1 MRGANQAIDELC
13 VNTLRTLAADMAQKA
28 NSGHPGLPMGAAPMG
43 YVLWQ
48 HHLVIDPSA
57 PAWPDRDR
65 FVLSP
70 GHGSPLQYGLM
81 HLAGYEDLSLQA
93 LKAFRQWKSKTPGHP
108 EFGVTTGVEATTGPL
123 GQGAANVVGM
133 AIAERM
139 LAHRFNRPGHSIVD
153 HFTYAIVSDG
163 DLMEGVSGEA
173 ASLAGQLKLGKLIC
187 LYDAND
193 VTLDGP
199 TSLAFSVEDVCKR
212 YEAYGWHV
220 VFVADGDR
228 DYEGIER
235 AIAAARSDARRPSM
249 IVVKTT
255 IGFGSPNKQGSSKAH
270 GAPLGAEEL
279 VLTKKNLGWDPD
291 AHFHV
296 PDVVRDRFASGME
309 RGHRARLAW
318 EERFRA
324 YEQAFP
330 ELAEEWRGTWEGA
343 LPEGW
348 DADLPV
354 FVEGEDQPTRNAS
367 GKALNAIAGRV
378 PWLVGGDA
386 DIGSSTKSQI
396 KKGGSFDGTT
406 GAGRNIHFGV
416 REHAMTAVANGMA
429 YHGGVRPLVS
439 TFFTFVDYMR
449 PSIRVAAL
457 AHLPVLLVFS
467 HDSLAVGEDG
477 PTHQPVEQLAS
488 LRLMPNV
495 VVLRPADPNETVEAW
510 RWSMQYTNGP
520 VALITTRQKV
530 PVIDRTKYAAASGLH
545 RGAYVLADPERVP
558 DVVVIATGS
567 EVSLALQ
574 AHEQLA
580 EEGIATRVVSMPSWE
595 VFQSQPSSY
604 VDEVLPAGI
613 PRVAVEAGVSFGWE
627 RWVGRTGVIVS
638 VDRYG
643 ASAPGHVAMEKL
655 GFRVDNVKD
664 AVRRALAESQ
674 R

>member
-1 MRGANQAIDELC
+1 MSRENRAIDELC
-13 VNTLRTLAADMAQKA
+13 VNTLRVLAADMAQRA

-43 YVLWQ
+43 YLLWQ
-48 HHLVIDPSA
+48 NHLVHDPGA
-57 PAWPDRDR
+57 PSWPDRDR

-81 HLAGYEDLSLQA
+81 HLAGYEDVSLDA
-93 LKAFRQWKSKTPGHP
+93 LKDFRQFGSKTPGHP
-108 EFGVTTGVEATTGPL
+108 EFGLTAGVEATTGPL

-139 LAHRFNRPGHSIVD
+139 LAHRFNRPGHTIVD
-153 HFTYAIVSDG
+153 HHTYAIVSDG

-173 ASLAGQLKLGKLIC
+173 ASIAGQLHLGKLIC
-187 LYDAND
+187 LYDSND

-199 TSLAFSVEDVCKR
+199 TTLTFSVEDVCKR

-220 VFVADGDR
+220 LLVSDGDR
-228 DYEGIER
+228 DYAAIDD
-235 AIAAARSDARRPSM
+235 AIAAACAEKSRPSM

-255 IGFGSPNKQGSSKAH
+255 IGYGSPNKQGSSASH
-270 GAPLGAEEL
+270 GAPLGVDEVAL
-279 VLTKKNLGWDPD
+279 VKKTLGFDPEK
-291 AHFHV
+291 HFHV
-296 PDVVRDRFASGME
+296 PADVKAQFERGVERGKKERADWERRFA
-309 RGHRARLAW
+309 
-318 EERFRA
+318 A
-324 YEQAFP
+324 YERAHP
-330 ELAEEWRGTWEGA
+330 ELAEAWRSTWEGA
-343 LPEGW
+343 LPADW
-348 DADLPV
+348 DANLPV
-354 FVEGEDQPTRNAS
+354 FQPGETQPTRSSS
-367 GKALNAIAGRV
+367 GKALNAIAAKV

-396 KKGGSFDGTT
+396 KDGGSFDGVS
-406 GAGRNIHFGV
+406 GSGRNIHFGV
-416 REHAMTAVANGMA
+416 REHAMTAIANGMA

-495 VVLRPADPNETVEAW
+495 VVMRPGDPNETVEAW
-510 RWSMQYTNGP
+510 RWAMQYTSGP
-520 VALITTRQKV
+520 VVLITTRQKV
-530 PVIDRTKYAAASGLH
+530 PVIDRGKYAPATGLH
-545 RGAYVLADPERVP
+545 RGAYVLAEPPSKEA

-567 EVSLALQ
+567 EVSLALE

-580 EEGIATRVVSMPSWE
+580 AEGIGVRVVSMPSWE
-595 VFQSQPSSY
+595 VFESQPSSY
-604 VDEVLPAGI
+604 LDEVLPASI

-627 RWVGRTGVIVS
+627 RWIGRDGEIVA
-638 VDRYG
+638 VNRYG
-643 ASAPGHVAMEKL
+643 SSAPGHVAMDRL
-655 GFRVDNVKD
+655 GINLDNVKQ
-664 AVRRALAESQ
+664 AIRRAVKRS
-674 R
+674 